1 MTQDAV
7 SQAPSAPAWR
17 TEILGFLMVFFG
29 IAAIDALSE
38 LHKLGQPFAILLF
51 RSFAIAVITATV
63 LYIPR
68 GWRTR

>member
-7 SQAPSAPAWR
+7 SQAPSRPAWL
-17 TEILGFLMVFFG
+17 TEILGFLMLFFG

-38 LHKLGQPFAILLF
+38 LHKLGQPFAELLF
-51 RSFAIAVITATV
+51 RAFVIASIIAIV
-63 LYIPR
+63 LHIPR

>member
-17 TEILGFLMVFFG
+17 AEITGFLMLFFG
-29 IAAIDALSE
+29 FAAVDALFE

-51 RSFAIAVITATV
+51 RAFAIAVIIATV
-63 LYIPR
+63 LHIPR